1 MDQNNEKEF
10 KDVLQ
15 DPALGEEIGADEAA
29 VRAAGLTHPNEVEL
43 ENILAEDWD
52 SVPDL
57 PESEVIPELGE
68 EPAAAEEA
76 AADEEPLTEE
86 AEEIA
91 PEAPA
96 EEEPEAPMADTPT
109 QVIPVVEVPAPLPQ
123 EEEEQPMEE
132 AEAETAHF
140 SGR

>member
-76 AADEEPLTEE
+76 AADEAPSPE
-86 AEEIA
+86 EEIA
-91 PEAPA
+91 PESPA
-96 EEEPEAPMADTPT
+96 EEAPEAPLADAPT

-132 AEAETAHF
+132 AEAEEE
-140 SGR
+140 